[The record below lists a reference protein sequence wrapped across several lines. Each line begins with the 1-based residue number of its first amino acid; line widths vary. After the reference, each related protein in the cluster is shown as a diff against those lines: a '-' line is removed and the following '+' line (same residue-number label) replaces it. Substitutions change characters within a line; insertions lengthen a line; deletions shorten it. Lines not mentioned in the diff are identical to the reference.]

1 MQLVFADHPVP
12 STVTK
17 SIFLAGPSPRD
28 KSVLDWRHEAL
39 SCLSSSPINYDG
51 SIFIPVPEQRFYGT
65 DHNPSTWTYDNQISW
80 ECECRHVADLIVFWI
95 PRHIDGQ
102 MPGFTTNVEFGE
114 DLHSGKIVY
123 GRPENAEKCHYLD
136 KRMKELKL
144 PVFTSL
150 TDTLRHAVSLLGM
163 GACRKN
169 GEVYVPLFIW
179 ETEQFQSWYSN
190 LKLAGNR
197 LEKAKLLHHV
207 KLNSHR
213 QIFSYVLWVKIWIE
227 AEKRYKENEFVFA
240 RKDISTVLAYYKD
253 NDEDIKIAIVKEF
266 RSPVNNSDGFV
277 YELPGG
283 SSFSPNT
290 DPQLTA
296 KHELEEECG
305 IIIKDVSRF
314 KYVGQRQ
321 LAATLSSHRAQLYS
335 IELTKGEYEQ
345 MLKNEKSERAF
356 GVDMDSERTYLKMIS
371 ISQLQH
377 SCLDFSMLG
386 MIYHALYLNNQD

>member
-1 MQLVFADHPVP
+1 
-12 STVTK
+12 
-17 SIFLAGPSPRD
+17 
-28 KSVLDWRHEAL
+28 
-39 SCLSSSPINYDG
+39 
-51 SIFIPVPEQRFYGT
+51 
-65 DHNPSTWTYDNQISW
+65 
-80 ECECRHVADLIVFWI
+80 
-95 PRHIDGQ
+95 

-123 GRPENAEKCHYLD
+123 GRPEHAEKCRHLD
-136 KRMKELKL
+136 KRMEELKL

-150 TDTLRHAVSLLGM
+150 EDTLRHAISLLGT
-163 GACRKN
+163 GVYRRN

-179 ETEQFQSWYSN
+179 ETELFQSSYSN

-207 KLNSHR
+207 EFSTPR
-213 QIFSYVLWVKIWIE
+213 QVFSYVLWVKIWIE

-253 NDEDIKIAIVKEF
+253 NDGDIKIATVKEF
-266 RSPVNNSDGFV
+266 RSPVNNLDGFV

-283 SSFSPNT
+283 SSFKSNM
-290 DPQLTA
+290 DPQLNA

-305 IIIKDVSRF
+305 VTIEDVSRF

-335 IELTKGEYEQ
+335 IELTKEEYEQ
-345 MLKNEKSERAF
+345 MLKNEKSDRRLVRRYRTHVLATFNPNFSKTTKCRASKF
-356 GVDMDSERTYLKMIS
+356 
-371 ISQLQH
+371 
-377 SCLDFSMLG
+377 CP
-386 MIYHALYLNNQD
+386 